1 MSLKDSIHL
10 QNASSERPAYTVDGW
25 VARDG
30 FYSTPC
36 EPRVK
41 FFINKPE
48 RVGSDRVLKWTA
60 LGFQMRL
67 PNSCF
72 PELRWSHEPIQ
83 IRLQL
88 WRID

>member
-1 MSLKDSIHL
+1 MNNSKQS
-10 QNASSERPAYTVDGW
+10 NRPAYTVDGW
-25 VARDG
+25 AARDG

-36 EPRVK
+36 ESRVK

-48 RVGSDRVLKWTA
+48 RVGSDRVQKWTA
-60 LGFQMRL
+60 LGFQTRL
-67 PNSCF
+67 PNSSF

>member
-1 MSLKDSIHL
+1 MSLKDSIHS
-10 QNASSERPAYTVDGW
+10 QNASSERPAYSVDGW
-25 VARDG
+25 VASDG

-36 EPRVK
+36 ESRVK

-48 RVGSDRVLKWTA
+48 RVGSDRVQKWTA

-72 PELRWSHEPIQ
+72 PELSYYDEPIQ